1 MDTDKV
7 DAAQKRMENGKIQEN
22 NKDAGLERSGGE
34 RDLKGWRWNKRLEP
48 HSPTSNGTDG

>member
-22 NKDAGLERSGGE
+22 NKDAGLERSGEKGISKDGGGI
-34 RDLKGWRWNKRLEP
+34 RD
-48 HSPTSNGTDG
+48 